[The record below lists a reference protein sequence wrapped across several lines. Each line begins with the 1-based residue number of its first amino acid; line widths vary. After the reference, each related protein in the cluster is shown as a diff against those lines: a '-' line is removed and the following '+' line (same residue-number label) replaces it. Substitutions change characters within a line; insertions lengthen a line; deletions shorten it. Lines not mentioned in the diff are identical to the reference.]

1 MSGTQGV
8 PTERWLSCAER
19 CYSVDVMQSNMF
31 RGAVLISLLLLTAT
45 LIQFYNKLFNIVLK
59 VLATSIREEKE
70 IKRIQIGK
78 EEVKLIVCR

>member
-1 MSGTQGV
+1 MPGTQGV

-45 LIQFYNKLFNIVLK
+45 LIHFYNNDPYSVTLDASESNLSFLGCSK
-59 VLATSIREEKE
+59 TS
-70 IKRIQIGK
+70 
-78 EEVKLIVCR
+78 